1 MRFLGLSKP
10 MKKIVKAVLV
20 SGGLLTVASSAS
32 AQGAVG
38 QNQPPD
44 QWVMNCN
51 TEKGRDCPVSAMID
65 GGPDNLLGTFLI
77 VSYSAA
83 YTTLTVVVD
92 GLGQRAS
99 MQVDNN
105 PFVSTDICTGG
116 ACSFVQ
122 GKSSQLVQE
131 MLKGQHIRVQAS
143 TRDDGM
149 AGPLKMHLN
158 GFAAQYQKAVA
169 AQQAR

>member
-1 MRFLGLSKP
+1 MKKSIVAALGL
-10 MKKIVKAVLV
+10 
-20 SGGLLTVASSAS
+20 GLLAFAAS
-32 AQGAVG
+32 AQGPVG

-51 TEKGRDCPVSAMID
+51 TERGRDCTVSAMID

-77 VSYSAA
+77 VSYSVA

-92 GLGQRAS
+92 GLGQRAT
-99 MQVDNN
+99 MQVDGN

-116 ACSFVQ
+116 ACSYEQ

-131 MLKGQHIRVQAS
+131 MLAGSRITVQAS
-143 TRDDGM
+143 MQDDSM
-149 AGPLKMHLN
+149 AGPLKQSLK
-158 GFAAQYQKAVA
+158 GFAAQYQRAVQ
-169 AQQAR
+169 AQQSR

>member
-1 MRFLGLSKP
+1 MMNRSVVAALGL
-10 MKKIVKAVLV
+10 VFL
-20 SGGLLTVASSAS
+20 ASSAS
-32 AQGAVG
+32 AQIVPG

-51 TEKGRDCPVSAMID
+51 TEKGRDCTVSAMID
-65 GGPDNLLGTFLI
+65 GGPDNLLGTFLS

-83 YTTLTVVVD
+83 YSTLTVVVD
-92 GLGQRAS
+92 GLGPRAS
-99 MQVDNN
+99 MQVDGN

-116 ACSFVQ
+116 ACSYEQ
-122 GKSSQLVQE
+122 GKSSQLMQE
-131 MLKGQHIRVQAS
+131 MLKGQRIHVQAS

-158 GFAAQYQKAVA
+158 GFATQYQKAVA